1 MPRGARRPHP
11 NDLVLSAIVGV
22 ARLTDV
28 VVKSRST
35 WFGGVPYGWVFE
47 KPRKLRRPIPCKGAL
62 GLWTVPPAVA
72 AQITRQ
78 LGTLP
83 I

>member
-1 MPRGARRPHP
+1 MPRGVRKPRPS
-11 NDLVLSAIVGV
+11 DLVRGVIVGV

-28 VVKSRST
+28 VDTSRSK
-35 WFGGVPYGWVFE
+35 WFDGPYGWVLE
-47 KPRKLRRPIPCKGAL
+47 RPRKLRRPVLCKGRL
-62 GLWTVPPAVA
+62 GLWTVPPALA

-78 LGTLP
+78 LGRLT